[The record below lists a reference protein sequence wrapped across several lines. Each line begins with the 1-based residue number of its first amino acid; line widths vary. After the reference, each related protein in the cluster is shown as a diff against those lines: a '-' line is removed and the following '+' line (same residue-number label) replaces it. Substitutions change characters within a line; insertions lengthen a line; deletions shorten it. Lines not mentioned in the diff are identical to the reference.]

1 MTKAPP
7 PFSAVIQGN
16 FQILPNPTAEPVAAN
31 MNRIFDDHWPCIDSL
46 LLDMTYLLYAII
58 HYTLSDEIMN
68 VLCNNKKA
76 GFKYAFIK
84 KLEAGLVLAGWEVK
98 SLKSGNGQLSESY
111 ISIKKDEV
119 FLANAH
125 IKTLSTK
132 NQMSLQEPTAKR
144 KLLLNRKEINMLQG
158 QVSQKGLA
166 IVPLKI
172 YSKNGIIKIE
182 IALSKGK
189 KLHDKRED
197 QKKKDWQRQK
207 DRLKKLV

>member
-1 MTKAPP
+1 M
-7 PFSAVIQGN
+7 
-16 FQILPNPTAEPVAAN
+16 LPNPTAEPVAAN

-111 ISIKKDEV
+111 ISINKDEV
-119 FLANAH
+119 FLTNAH

-132 NQMSLQEPTAKR
+132 NQMSLQEPTVKR

>member
-1 MTKAPP
+1 M
-7 PFSAVIQGN
+7 
-16 FQILPNPTAEPVAAN
+16 LPNPTAEPVAAN

-111 ISIKKDEV
+111 ISINKDEV
-119 FLANAH
+119 FLTNAH

-207 DRLKKLV
+207 DRIKKLV

>member
-7 PFSAVIQGN
+7 PFSAVIHGN
-16 FQILPNPTAEPVAAN
+16 FQIFPKPTAEPVAAKIN
-31 MNRIFDDHWPCIDSL
+31 KIFDDHWPCIDIL
-46 LLDMTYLLYAII
+46 LLDMRYLLYDII
-58 HYTLSDEIMN
+58 HYTLCDGIMN

-84 KLEAGLVLAGWEVK
+84 KLEAGLVLSGWEVK

-119 FLANAH
+119 YLSNAH
-125 IKTLSTK
+125 IKSLNTK
-132 NQMSLQEPTAKR
+132 NQTSIQKPTANR

-158 QVSQKGLA
+158 QINQKGLT

-197 QKKKDWQRQK
+197 QKNKDWQRQK
-207 DRLKKLV
+207 DRLSKLK

>member
-1 MTKAPP
+1 M
-7 PFSAVIQGN
+7 
-16 FQILPNPTAEPVAAN
+16 PNPTAEPVAAN

-111 ISIKKDEV
+111 ISINKDEV
-119 FLANAH
+119 FLTNAH

>member
-1 MTKAPP
+1 M
-7 PFSAVIQGN
+7 
-16 FQILPNPTAEPVAAN
+16 PNPTAEPVAAN

-207 DRLKKLV
+207 DRLNKLV

>member
-1 MTKAPP
+1 M
-7 PFSAVIQGN
+7 
-16 FQILPNPTAEPVAAN
+16 LPSPTAEPVAAN

-111 ISIKKDEV
+111 ISINKDEV

-132 NQMSLQEPTAKR
+132 NQMSSQEPTAKR

>member
-1 MTKAPP
+1 M
-7 PFSAVIQGN
+7 
-16 FQILPNPTAEPVAAN
+16 LPNPTAEPVAAN

-111 ISIKKDEV
+111 ISINKDEV

-207 DRLKKLV
+207 DRIKKLV

>member
-1 MTKAPP
+1 M
-7 PFSAVIQGN
+7 
-16 FQILPNPTAEPVAAN
+16 LPNPTAEPVAAN

-111 ISIKKDEV
+111 ISINKDEV
-119 FLANAH
+119 FLTNAH

-207 DRLKKLV
+207 DRLNKLV

>member
-1 MTKAPP
+1 M
-7 PFSAVIQGN
+7 
-16 FQILPNPTAEPVAAN
+16 LPNPTAEPVAAN

-111 ISIKKDEV
+111 ISINKDEV

-158 QVSQKGLA
+158 QVTQKGLA

>member
-1 MTKAPP
+1 M
-7 PFSAVIQGN
+7 
-16 FQILPNPTAEPVAAN
+16 PNPTAEPVAAN
-31 MNRIFDDHWPCIDSL
+31 MNRILDDHWPCIDSL
-46 LLDMTYLLYAII
+46 LLDMTYLLCAII
-58 HYTLSDEIMN
+58 YYTLSDEIMN
-68 VLCNNKKA
+68 VLCSNKKA

-111 ISIKKDEV
+111 ISINKDEV

-132 NQMSLQEPTAKR
+132 SQISLHESTAKR
-144 KLLLNRKEINMLQG
+144 KLLLNRKEIDMLQG

>member
-1 MTKAPP
+1 M
-7 PFSAVIQGN
+7 
-16 FQILPNPTAEPVAAN
+16 LPNPTAEPVAAN

-111 ISIKKDEV
+111 ISINKDEV
-119 FLANAH
+119 FLTNAH

-207 DRLKKLV
+207 DILKKLV

>member
-1 MTKAPP
+1 
-7 PFSAVIQGN
+7 
-16 FQILPNPTAEPVAAN
+16 LPNPTAEPVAAN

-111 ISIKKDEV
+111 ISINKDEV
-119 FLANAH
+119 FLTNAH

>member
-1 MTKAPP
+1 M
-7 PFSAVIQGN
+7 
-16 FQILPNPTAEPVAAN
+16 LPNPTAEPVAAN

-76 GFKYAFIK
+76 GFKYAFIR

-111 ISIKKDEV
+111 ISINKDEV
-119 FLANAH
+119 FLTNAH

-132 NQMSLQEPTAKR
+132 NQMSLQESTAKR

>member
-1 MTKAPP
+1 M
-7 PFSAVIQGN
+7 
-16 FQILPNPTAEPVAAN
+16 LPNPTAEPVAAN

-111 ISIKKDEV
+111 ISINKDEV
-119 FLANAH
+119 FLTNAH

-158 QVSQKGLA
+158 PVSQKGLA

>member
-1 MTKAPP
+1 M
-7 PFSAVIQGN
+7 
-16 FQILPNPTAEPVAAN
+16 PNPTAEPVAAN

>member
-1 MTKAPP
+1 M
-7 PFSAVIQGN
+7 
-16 FQILPNPTAEPVAAN
+16 LPNPTAEPVAAN

-111 ISIKKDEV
+111 ISINKDEV

-132 NQMSLQEPTAKR
+132 NQMSSQEPTAKR

-207 DRLKKLV
+207 DRIKKLV